1 MQEAKAKIDILYRYR
16 EVQMDEIHSDDVRA
30 ASKAMRLYLDSYPV
44 LKHTRCGCWIA
55 LGYGMKK
62 FINLDARRKW
72 AHESPEDAMKSF
84 VARKK
89 RQITILRHQLLKA
102 EAAVF
107 LKAEDAHSLRMGMYQ
122 FQEDPSDGF

>member
-1 MQEAKAKIDILYRYR
+1 MQETQAKVELLYRYR
-16 EVQMDEIHSDDVRA
+16 EAQMDEIHSDDIRA

-55 LGYGMKK
+55 LGYGRKK

-72 AHESPEDAMKSF
+72 AHASLEDAMKSF
-84 VARKK
+84 TARKK

-107 LKAEDAHSLRMGMYQ
+107 LKAEDAHSLCIGMYH
-122 FQEDPSDGF
+122 FPEDPTDGF